1 MLAAQCAWTI
11 LQTEHSQLRQLLA
24 SIEEALH
31 TPSWSRPGPGLAQ
44 LRRRVQALQEF
55 DHGSHRPK
63 GVVLMQVLRGRAP
76 ETDRLTDELEHERER
91 EDDLLAAAVARLD
104 ALAAGNEDAAEEC
117 AVLLAEHR
125 AQMLHHLEEE
135 DTTLFAHSTRL
146 LSEEEWSSVVSS
158 ISSVLYPGEDPTK
171 H

>member
-11 LQTEHSQLRQLLA
+11 LQAEHSLLRQLLA
-24 SIEEALH
+24 SIDEALH
-31 TPSWSRPGPGLAQ
+31 TPSWSRPGPGLTQ
-44 LRRRVQALQEF
+44 VRCRVQALQDF
-55 DHGSHRPK
+55 DLHSHRPK
-63 GVVLMQVLRGRAP
+63 GLVLMQVLRGRAP
-76 ETDRLTDELEHERER
+76 DTDRLTDELEHERER
-91 EDDLLAAAVARLD
+91 EDDLLAAAMARLD

-135 DTTLFAHSTRL
+135 DTALFAHSTRL
-146 LSEEEWSSVVSS
+146 LNEEEWSSVVSS
-158 ISSVLYPGEDPTK
+158 ISSVLYE

>member
-11 LQTEHSQLRQLLA
+11 LQAEHSQLRQLLA

-31 TPSWSRPGPGLAQ
+31 SPSWHKPGPALVQ
-44 LRRRVQALQEF
+44 LRQRIEALQTF
-55 DHGSHRPK
+55 DHHSHRPK
-63 GVVLMQVLRGRAP
+63 GVVLMQALRGRAAD
-76 ETDRLTDELEHERER
+76 TDRFTEGLEHERER
-91 EDDLLAAAVARLD
+91 EDDLLAAAVDCLE
-104 ALAAGNEDAAEEC
+104 ALAAGDEDSADEC
-117 AVLLAEHR
+117 AALLAEHR

-135 DTTLFAHSTRL
+135 DTTLFVHSNRL

-158 ISSVLYPGEDPTK
+158 ISSVLYPGEDAAK